1 LTFDAS
7 GKEVSLKQLPLAPS
21 EKKPKKIVKKLG
33 KKQVSPDLDL
43 NIIRSKIQ
51 KRPTD
56 VSWIQ
61 SESFEVTERVVIYT
75 PRFRALY
82 SALYKNSKT
91 GKERTAE
98 FDGVTGKL
106 VRVGDS

>member
-1 LTFDAS
+1 VS
-7 GKEVSLKQLPLAPS
+7 GKEVSLKQLPSAPS
-21 EKKPKKIVKKLG
+21 EKKPEKIVKKLG
-33 KKQVSPDLDL
+33 EKQVPPEFDLDIL
-43 NIIRSKIQ
+43 RSRIQ
-51 KRPTD
+51 KRPAD

-82 SALYKNSKT
+82 KNSRT
-91 GKERTAE
+91 GKERAAE